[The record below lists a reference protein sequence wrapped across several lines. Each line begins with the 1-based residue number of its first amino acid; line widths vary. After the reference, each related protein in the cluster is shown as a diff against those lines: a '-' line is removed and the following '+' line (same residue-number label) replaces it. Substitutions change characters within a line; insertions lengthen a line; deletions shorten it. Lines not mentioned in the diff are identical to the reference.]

1 MENLQ
6 ILQFTILIK
15 LSLLEMFCV
24 MNIIDEDLKNIP
36 TLSLS
41 RLAVF
46 QVSSVYL
53 VLCLRGIAV
62 GLSVAT

>member
-1 MENLQ
+1 
-6 ILQFTILIK
+6 
-15 LSLLEMFCV
+15 

-41 RLAVF
+41 RLVVF
-46 QVSSVYL
+46 QVISVYL

-62 GLSVAT
+62 GFSVAT

>member
-1 MENLQ
+1 
-6 ILQFTILIK
+6 
-15 LSLLEMFCV
+15 

-62 GLSVAT
+62 GFSVAT